1 VLEAAVHGIGV
12 ALQHNLAWTVRCV
25 AGFLFESQLGLLNV
39 RYGDRVGNESVGDQL
54 ESLEILAS
62 LNIAL

>member
-1 VLEAAVHGIGV
+1 
-12 ALQHNLAWTVRCV
+12 VRCV